1 MAKSS
6 LLDAAE
12 RDDAGGVHQPV
23 EPAVP
28 ALDLGRDALPVG
40 FRGHVERDVLHPARS
55 EAIAVPPARESA
67 DDHGCADSARSAGD
81 QNNLIVEI
89 DHAR

>member
-12 RDDAGGVHQPV
+12 RDDAGGIHQPV

-28 ALDLGRDALPVG
+28 ALDVGRNALPVG
-40 FRGHVERDVLHPARS
+40 FRGHVEAVVPLPAKVRGDRR
-55 EAIAVPPARESA
+55 AAGARKRG
-67 DDHGCADSARSAGD
+67 DHGCADSTGGARD

-89 DHAR
+89 GII